1 MKLTDGSTRELG
13 EILTNVLNFWLTEL
27 HKVKIL
33 SKPKSFAL
41 PTKPKPVPRH
51 ESESPDLEI
60 IRGVRFKQHW
70 QLMRYNCKSGAAEP
84 IDLTGSK
91 VKFRIYKP
99 AEVDLVLTHNETGK
113 SVTRTVLLNPDELN
127 AFRKLRSEK
136 ESLNYLASL
145 GESRKALHEL
155 AKEAKNVECSL
166 RLRE

>member
-1 MKLTDGSTRELG
+1 
-13 EILTNVLNFWLTEL
+13 
-27 HKVKIL
+27 
-33 SKPKSFAL
+33 
-41 PTKPKPVPRH
+41 
-51 ESESPDLEI
+51 
-60 IRGVRFKQHW
+60 
-70 QLMRYNCKSGAAEP
+70 MRYNCKSGAAEP

-155 AKEAKNVECSL
+155 AKEAKNVERSL